1 MIIRKILLD
10 KIFSLK
16 IYQIKILSNTFLIE
30 YIKNL
35 SGKLLITKWSFDQIL
50 MNVLVILTLSTLFK
64 SLEY

>member
-1 MIIRKILLD
+1 MIIKKIISD
-10 KIFSLK
+10 KIFPLK
-16 IYQIKILSNTFLIE
+16 IYQVKILSNTFLVE
-30 YIKNL
+30 CIKNL